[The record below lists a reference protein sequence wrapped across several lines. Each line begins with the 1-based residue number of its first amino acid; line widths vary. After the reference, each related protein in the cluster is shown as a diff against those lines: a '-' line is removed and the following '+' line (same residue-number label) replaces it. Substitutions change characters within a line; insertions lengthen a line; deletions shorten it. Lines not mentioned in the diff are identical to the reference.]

1 MIIPYREL
9 EKDTLQ
15 NLIADFVSR
24 EGTDNG
30 FDQDQDSRIR
40 QVMQL
45 LKSGE
50 VAIVF
55 DPETESVNILPAQEA
70 KACEDLLTNP

>member
-1 MIIPYREL
+1 MIIPYQEL
-9 EKDTLQ
+9 NTETLN

-30 FDQDQDSRIR
+30 FEQDQESRIQ
-40 QVMQL
+40 QVLGL

-50 VAIVF
+50 VSIVF
-55 DPETESVNILPAQEA
+55 DPETESVNIIPAKEA
-70 KACEDLLTNP
+70 QNYESIIDQT

>member
-1 MIIPYREL
+1 MIIPYQEL
-9 EKDTLQ
+9 EKETLN

-30 FDQDQDSRIR
+30 FDQDQESRIQ
-40 QVMQL
+40 QVMGL

-50 VAIVF
+50 VSIVF
-55 DPETESVNILPAQEA
+55 DPETGSVNIIPAKEA
-70 KACEDLLTNP
+70 QQFESMIHHS

>member
-1 MIIPYREL
+1 MIIPYQEL
-9 EKDTLQ
+9 NAETLN

-30 FDQDQDSRIR
+30 FDQDQESRIQ
-40 QVMQL
+40 QVIGL

-55 DPETESVNILPAQEA
+55 DPQTESVNIIPAKEA
-70 KACEDLLTNP
+70 QHYESMINHS

>member
-1 MIIPYREL
+1 MIIPHQEL
-9 EKDTLQ
+9 NKETLH

-30 FDQDQDSRIR
+30 FDQDQESRI
-40 QVMQL
+40 QQMLGL

-50 VAIVF
+50 VLIVF
-55 DPETESVNILPAQEA
+55 DAQTESVNIIPAKEA
-70 KACEDLLTNP
+70 QHYEAMVNDF